1 LLPGQ
6 AVATDIRS
14 TRDLKQATASAG
26 FAGVARLF
34 LLREAKAHTAPSSD
48 LRNFLD
54 EEALACRVIDPQET
68 MPDGTPLPRPAD
80 DPALFCVLITR

>member
-1 LLPGQ
+1 
-6 AVATDIRS
+6 
-14 TRDLKQATASAG
+14 
-26 FAGVARLF
+26 
-34 LLREAKAHTAPSSD
+34 